1 MAPALAHRPALAHSI
16 RAMRATLCTLALG
29 VLALGGPSFAPST
42 AAAARPAPSARAHG
56 QALLILGPHGRTY
69 TRWVPLAGATAWAPP
84 AASASRHTLPPR
96 VTAGAADQA
105 SGGHPAAAARARRR
119 APRARGPSVTAALQS
134 LQRSGALSEAAYR
147 QDTSEYLV
155 AQRSLARLSG
165 TRRIELA
172 SVIANVQAIAG
183 GGGFIPSRLPA
194 LFQTLARNRQWWT
207 TGPLLSGSQRVSFPG
222 SKLVWEYYPGQGIE
236 IQWLGTF
243 GEGNGFYLSGHENG
257 NLRQLLGEVLPL
269 ATQRAGGI
277 AWEYMFQF
285 DGGLPPWTSGLSQ
298 GTALQLLA
306 RAWSRFKESAYLTAA
321 QQALGIFQ
329 TPPPVGVRVPTPAGA
344 HYLEYTYAPRERIL
358 NGFIQALVGLYD
370 YASITKDPLGL
381 QLFEAGDAEA
391 RVEVPHYDT
400 GAWSLYDQSSES
412 DLSYHELL
420 TEFLKHLC
428 QRTRSGPPF
437 APVAPGPGSGG
448 GTPGGGAAGGSSP
461 NSGSGGG
468 SPNGSSAGS
477 SGPGGSAAGG
487 ASPARAHRS
496 SASASQA
503 HGASASP
510 PPAFGP
516 DAIYCT
522 TEQRFTSYLHVP
534 PVIALLTRTLRGG
547 TRAGVQLSLSK
558 ISTVGLT
565 VRQGGR
571 VVWSNR
577 ATVERGRPRLLWV
590 TPAQGGTFA
599 VTLTATDLAG
609 NSATATGTIVVTRVG
624 RVH

>member
-1 MAPALAHRPALAHSI
+1 
-16 RAMRATLCTLALG
+16 MRTKLGALALG
-29 VLALGGPSFAPST
+29 VLALGGPLAAPSS
-42 AAAARPAPSARAHG
+42 AAAPLAPGPRAH
-56 QALLILGPHGRTY
+56 QVLLILAAHGRTY
-69 TRWVPLAGATAWAPP
+69 LRQVPLAAAGTATSPQP
-84 AASASRHTLPPR
+84 AASVSF
-96 VTAGAADQA
+96 
-105 SGGHPAAAARARRR
+105 PAALRVGASPARRPSSARAARSRR
-119 APRARGPSVTAALQS
+119 APGGRGPSVTAALQA
-134 LQRSGALSEAAYR
+134 LQRSGALTEAVYR
-147 QDTSEYLV
+147 QDSSEYLA
-155 AQRSLARLSG
+155 AQRSLGRLSG

-172 SVIANVQAIAG
+172 SVLANVQAIAAS
-183 GGGFIPSRLPA
+183 GGFIPSRLPA
-194 LFQTLARNRQWWT
+194 LFLTLARNRQWWT
-207 TGPLLSGSQRVSFPG
+207 TGPLLSGSQRVSFPH

-306 RAWSRFKESAYLTAA
+306 RAWSRLQEPAYLTAA

-344 HYLEYTYAPRERIL
+344 HYLEYTYAPRLRIL
-358 NGFIQALVGLYD
+358 NGFIQAVVGLYD

-391 RVEVPHYDT
+391 RAEVPHYDT

-428 QRTRSGPPF
+428 QRTRGGPPF
-437 APVAPGPGSGG
+437 SPVPPGPAAGNGTSGG
-448 GTPGGGAAGGSSP
+448 EPSGGSPSGGSPSAGGSS
-461 NSGSGGG
+461 GG
-468 SPNGSSAGS
+468 SP
-477 SGPGGSAAGG
+477 AAGG
-487 ASPARAHRS
+487 ASAARAHAHRS
-496 SASASQA
+496 SA
-503 HGASASP
+503 GP
-510 PPAFGP
+510 PLAPGP

-522 TEQRFTSYLHVP
+522 TEQHFTSYLHVP

-577 ATVERGRPRLLWV
+577 ATVEHGRPRLLWV
-590 TPAQGGTFA
+590 TPPQGGSFA
-599 VTLTATDLAG
+599 VTLSATDLAG
-609 NSATATGTIVVTRVG
+609 NFATANGAIVVTRG
-624 RVH
+624 ARSH